1 MPTQIA
7 VSKTVDYKNVK
18 LAMKILADNGIE
30 PDECGTVLQA
40 VGYALLDAE
49 LQPLIDEV
57 EAK

>member
-49 LQPLIDEV
+49 LGPLIKDAE
-57 EAK
+57 EK

>member
-30 PDECGTVLQA
+30 SDECGTVLQA

-49 LQPLIDEV
+49 LGPLIK
-57 EAK
+57 EAEEK